1 MNVLSLLFRL
11 FDSDDD
17 TVVVYGGWFNNQEI
31 GERYFFLA
39 SLIFSLKLNNSF
51 LFSSFIIW
59 ELRARKNKRTKIV
72 TEFQ

>member
-51 LFSSFIIW
+51 LFLLFLLSSFGNYEHGRII
-59 ELRARKNKRTKIV
+59 ERK
-72 TEFQ
+72 